1 MESKMSLASSRCYA
15 RNHLGFGDSQASV
28 YVHQASNVASV
39 ATRSAWDYSA
49 APSSANFAFRARW
62 NHCFATL
69 SPFCGHLSCCCA
81 CRRAWPI
88 SAFRESYTYWRT
100 ENILRW
106 VPWLQRHFILLLFD
120 IGKNILLIASPYA
133 RSHSLFKRADLEETS
148 NALLRRFRNDLR

>member
-1 MESKMSLASSRCYA
+1 MEIKMSSASSRCYA
-15 RNHLGFGDSQASV
+15 RNQLLFRDSQASA

-39 ATRSAWDYSA
+39 AMRSAWDYSA

-88 SAFRESYTYWRT
+88 SAFRESYRYWRT
-100 ENILRW
+100 ESILRRRTRYCG
-106 VPWLQRHFILLLFD
+106 VFAMICGNYIAAQRD
-120 IGKNILLIASPYA
+120 GTMAIATGA
-133 RSHSLFKRADLEETS
+133 FTTI
-148 NALLRRFRNDLR
+148 